1 MGECIDSNPE
11 LANGIRLLVDLAI
24 NPTRMEH
31 QRGRKPADSPS
42 DDDDLH
48 DHAY

>member
-1 MGECIDSNPE
+1 MGEGIDSDPE

-24 NPTRMEH
+24 NPARMEH
-31 QRGRKPADSPS
+31 QRSRKPADSPS
-42 DDDDLH
+42 NDDDLH